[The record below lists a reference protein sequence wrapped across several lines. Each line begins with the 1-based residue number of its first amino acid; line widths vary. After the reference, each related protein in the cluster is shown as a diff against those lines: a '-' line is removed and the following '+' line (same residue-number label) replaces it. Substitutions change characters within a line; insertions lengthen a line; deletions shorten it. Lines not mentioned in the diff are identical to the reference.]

1 MMNDDN
7 TLPKPYRQS
16 LLSRLK
22 LFSKSKPDNVT
33 LKEAVDAYLEDAQ
46 DGESEIISE
55 QEKLLITN
63 VVSLKDMDVTDVMIP
78 RADIVAVD
86 INTDQPSLMA
96 LLSEYQYSRFPVF
109 QDNLDNVLGTIH
121 IKDILA
127 TLARKED
134 VDIKEILRTVP
145 MASPAMPVLDLMH
158 MMKNKR
164 RHMILVVDE
173 YGGIDGLVTIG
184 DIIEAVLGEI
194 QDEYDLVGAASIV
207 KLSDNEFIV
216 DARTDLEDIEES
228 TGCKFDDE
236 DLEEIDTIGGYM
248 TSLAEK
254 LPVRGEVLKDASS
267 GLIFEVLEA
276 DPRRL
281 KKIKLHRVEMTS
293 ELFDV

>member
-1 MMNDDN
+1 MTDDN
-7 TLPKPYRQS
+7 SLSKPYKQS
-16 LLSRLK
+16 FLSRLK
-22 LFSKSKPDNVT
+22 LFSKSKPENVT
-33 LKEAVDAYLEDAQ
+33 LKEAVDAYLEDAL
-46 DGESEIISE
+46 DNESEIISE

-63 VVSLKDMDVTDVMIP
+63 VVSLKDMDVTDIMIP
-78 RADIVAVD
+78 RADIIAVD
-86 INTDQPSLMA
+86 INTDQPSLMS
-96 LLSEYQYSRFPVF
+96 LLSDYQYSRFPVF

-194 QDEYDLVGAASIV
+194 QDEYDLIGTASIV
-207 KLSDNEFIV
+207 QVSEDEFVV
-216 DARTDLEDIEES
+216 DARTDLEDIEEALN
-228 TGCKFDDE
+228 CKFDEEELE
-236 DLEEIDTIGGYM
+236 DVDTIGGYI
-248 TSLAEK
+248 TSVADR
-254 LPVRGEVLKDASS
+254 LPVRGEVLKDESS

-276 DPRRL
+276 DPRRV
-281 KKIKLHRVEMTS
+281 KKIKLHRSEINIDTS
-293 ELFDV
+293 DD